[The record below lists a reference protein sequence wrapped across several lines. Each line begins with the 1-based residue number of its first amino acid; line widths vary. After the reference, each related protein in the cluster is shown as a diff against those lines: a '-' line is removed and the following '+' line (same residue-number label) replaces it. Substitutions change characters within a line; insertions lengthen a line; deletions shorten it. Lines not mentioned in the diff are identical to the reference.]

1 MNHLFAKLF
10 GFLLNILHLIFLVFM
25 FLWFFKGFAN
35 EYAKGGDIVLIG
47 VVIFIIYI
55 IVMGVITTFVSI
67 RQNLLE
73 INKKIPNL
81 SRSKL

>member
-67 RQNLLE
+67 RQNLSE
-73 INKKIPNL
+73 INMKISN
-81 SRSKL
+81 SERS

>member
-1 MNHLFAKLF
+1 
-10 GFLLNILHLIFLVFM
+10 M

-47 VVIFIIYI
+47 TVIFIIYI

-67 RQNLLE
+67 RPNLSE
-73 INKKIPNL
+73 INKKISN
-81 SRSKL
+81 SERS